1 VIAEDDIGNSGGV
14 DHQVAPRHEQIV
26 NTAVGGARGEGI
38 PRADRHVGHD
48 AVAIEM
54 FLKGITQ
61 QGTRCYLDPKRF
73 AETAAEERD
82 DFVF

>member
-1 VIAEDDIGNSGGV
+1 
-14 DHQVAPRHEQIV
+14 
-26 NTAVGGARGEGI
+26 
-38 PRADRHVGHD
+38 
-48 AVAIEM
+48 M